1 MNAKL
6 TTQACLDLLLA
17 EPSEGMLLTASW
29 KPPFH
34 PLQGLPVCVCWSDA
48 NTKWFFNGELD
59 NTTWDSTPAFGIQV
73 LRAAYITL
81 ISPAPSYLGAKITC
95 EEHYVIISKRETQ
108 EIQVFVLDNLPPY

>member
-1 MNAKL
+1 
-6 TTQACLDLLLA
+6 
-17 EPSEGMLLTASW
+17 MLI
-29 KPPFH
+29 
-34 PLQGLPVCVCWSDA
+34 QSDFSME
-48 NTKWFFNGELD
+48 NWIIQRG
-59 NTTWDSTPAFGIQV
+59 DSTPAFGIQV